1 MEMHGGIQLIFCI
14 FVCVQVGEYSAAV
27 NALLSPLPHSPCT
40 ASRLT
45 PPQFRAYLRILT
57 SGHAPKIENPQSDSG
72 NVNTIM
78 PDHLLAT
85 EWTPV
90 EGTEL

>member
-1 MEMHGGIQLIFCI
+1 M
-14 FVCVQVGEYSAAV
+14 FVYVQVGEYSAAV
-27 NALLSPLPHSPCT
+27 NALLSAVPRALCA

-57 SGHAPKIENPQSDSG
+57 SGHVPKIELPQSDSG

-78 PDHLLAT
+78 PDHLLAA

-90 EGTEL
+90 EGIEL